1 VASDVTLAAG
11 DSRPIQAEALRSLIW
26 AVAATVACTLAD
38 AALNRWF
45 GHTELVMVYVLG
57 IVVVAERRGRLAS
70 VVASIL
76 SVASFN
82 FWFVPPFHTFAVAD
96 VSYALTLAVML
107 LVGITI
113 SGLTEQAR
121 RRADEAHAARLE
133 AEKESLRS
141 SILSSVSHDLR
152 TPLATIFG
160 AASTLRDD
168 GARLNTQDRAR
179 LERLIFE
186 EAERMDRLVSNL
198 LDMSRLEAGGV
209 GAKLEWTLLEEVIGS
224 AVSRCEPAL
233 GERRVNLQ
241 IATEASLVRA
251 DPVLL
256 EQVFVNLFDNV
267 AKHAPASTCID
278 VDAEQKGEN
287 IVIRFGDD
295 GPGLPPEEWERVFDK
310 FHRGRASA
318 AGSGLGLSICR
329 GVLRALG
336 GTISAHQ
343 HASGGLELEITLPW
357 SQPPELP
364 ASEEA

>member
-1 VASDVTLAAG
+1 VVSNLTLAAR
-11 DSRPIQAEALRSLIW
+11 DSRLIQAETLRSLIW
-26 AVAATVACTLAD
+26 GVAVTAACTLAN
-38 AALNRWF
+38 AVLNRWF

-57 IVVVAERRGRLAS
+57 IVVVAGRRGRLAA
-70 VVASIL
+70 VTASIL

-96 VSYALTLAVML
+96 VSYLLTFVVML
-107 LVGITI
+107 LVGLTI
-113 SGLTEQAR
+113 SGLTEQVR
-121 RRADEAHAARLE
+121 RRADEAHTARLE

-141 SILSSVSHDLR
+141 SMLSSVSHDLR

-160 AASTLRDD
+160 AASTLRED
-168 GARLNTQDRAR
+168 GARLNAHDRAR
-179 LERLIFE
+179 LEQLILE

-209 GAKLEWTLLEEVIGS
+209 GATLEWTLLEEVIGS
-224 AVSRCEPAL
+224 AVSRCEAGL

-241 IATEASLVRA
+241 IASEASLVRA
-251 DPVLL
+251 DPVLF
-256 EQVFVNLFDNV
+256 EQVFVNLFENV
-267 AKHAPASTCID
+267 AKHAPQSTRID
-278 VDAEQKGEN
+278 IDAERSGDA
-287 IVIRFGDD
+287 IVIRFGDN
-295 GPGLPPEEWERVFDK
+295 GPGLPPEERERVFDK

-336 GTISAHQ
+336 GTISAGER
-343 HASGGLELEITLPW
+343 AGGGLSLEITLPW
-357 SQPPELP
+357 SNPPELP